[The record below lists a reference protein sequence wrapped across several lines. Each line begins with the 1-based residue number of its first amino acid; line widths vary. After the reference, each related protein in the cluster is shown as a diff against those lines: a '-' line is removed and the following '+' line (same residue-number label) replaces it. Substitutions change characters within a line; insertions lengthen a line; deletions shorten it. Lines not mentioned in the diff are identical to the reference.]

1 MTFLPIVERELLVA
15 SRRHATYSTRLVVAL
30 FAIVIGI
37 FLYIA
42 NLRTPTHLIAK
53 YIFQG
58 LSVLALLYCLAA
70 GRRST
75 ADCLSEEKREGT
87 LGLLFLTKLKGY
99 DVVLGKLAATSLNSF
114 FCLLGIFPVLAVP
127 LLMGGITNGQFWRM
141 VLVLVNTFL
150 FSLAVGIFSSALSR
164 NARRAMGANFLWFLL
179 LGCALPACALTI
191 AYFTPSHRAID
202 QLFYCCPVFSFYLTF
217 ARLTSLQTEHFWWSI
232 AVVHAMTWL
241 LIAMASYILPRI
253 WQDRP
258 AEKGKTRL
266 RDRWQTWVYGNPA
279 RRKALRKRL
288 LDINPFLWLAARA
301 WFKPIGPWGGLAIL
315 AGWWFTV
322 RAFLDSSWHEEM
334 LCITTAF
341 LLNSLLKL
349 WVAVEAGQRLADD
362 QKLGALE
369 LLLSTPLTI
378 RDILRGQFLA
388 LRRQFLGPLIF
399 VVVVELSLTFALA
412 WYSPLDA
419 SRTRA
424 FGEAALLVLGAD
436 LAALTWVAIVS
447 ALTAKNPNQASI
459 NTVLRI
465 LILPWVAWLIIITIT
480 NVWLMLHGSK
490 GPDWKFYLYLWVWL
504 GLLADAVFGLS
515 AWWLV
520 RTRFRELALQ
530 RLSISKP
537 VT

>member
-30 FAIVIGI
+30 VAIVIGI
-37 FLYIA
+37 FFYIA
-42 NLRTPTHLIAK
+42 NVRTPTHLVTN

-114 FCLLGIFPVLAVP
+114 FCLLAIFPVLAVP
-127 LLMGGITNGQFWRM
+127 LLMGGITNGEFWRI

-150 FSLAVGIFSSALSR
+150 FSLAVGIFSSALSK
-164 NARRAMGANFLWFLL
+164 NARRAMGANFLWFIL
-179 LGCALPACALTI
+179 LGFALPACGLAI
-191 AYFTPSHRAID
+191 VYFTPSH
-202 QLFYCCPVFSFYLTF
+202 LFLPELLFCCPAYSFYLSVASRYPF
-217 ARLTSLQTEHFWWSI
+217 EAGHFWWSVAI
-232 AVVHAMTWL
+232 VHALTWL
-241 LIAMASYILPRI
+241 LIIIASSILPHI

-266 RDRWQTWVYGNPA
+266 RDRWQFWVYGNPA
-279 RRKALRKRL
+279 KRKALRKRL

-301 WFKPIGPWGGLAIL
+301 WFKPIGAWLGLAII
-315 AGWWFTV
+315 AGWWFCV
-322 RAFLDSSWHEEM
+322 RGILDSSWHDEM
-334 LCITTAF
+334 LNFTMAL

-369 LLLSTPLTI
+369 LLLSTPLTV

-399 VVVVELSLTFALA
+399 VVVVELSLTFAVA
-412 WYSPLDA
+412 WHSPLYAD
-419 SRTRA
+419 RTHA
-424 FGEAALLVLGAD
+424 FGNASLFLLAAD
-436 LAALTWVAIVS
+436 LAALCWVAIAS
-447 ALTAKNPNQASI
+447 ALTAKNPNQASV
-459 NTVLRI
+459 NTILRI
-465 LILPWVAWLIIITIT
+465 LLLPWVAWLTIITIT
-480 NVWLMLHGSK
+480 NVWLMLHGSNEP
-490 GPDWKFYLYLWVWL
+490 GWKFYLYLWVWL
-504 GLLADAVFGLS
+504 GLLADAAFGLP

-537 VT
+537 TN

>member
-1 MTFLPIVERELLVA
+1 MTFLPIVERELLVT

-30 FAIVIGI
+30 VAIVIGI
-37 FLYIA
+37 FFYIA
-42 NLRTPTHLIAK
+42 NLRTPTHLVAN
-53 YIFQG
+53 YIFRG

-114 FCLLGIFPVLAVP
+114 FCLLAIFPVLAVP
-127 LLMGGITNGQFWRM
+127 LLMGGITNGEFWRM

-150 FSLAVGIFSSALSR
+150 FSLAVGIFSSTLSR

-179 LGCALPACALTI
+179 LGFTLPACGIAI
-191 AYFTPSHRAID
+191 AYFTPSNMVID
-202 QLFYCCPVFSFYLTF
+202 ELFYCCPVFSFYITF
-217 ARLTSLQTEHFWWSI
+217 TKLYWLRWDHFWWSI
-232 AVVHAMTWL
+232 AIVHAMTWL
-241 LIAMASYILPRI
+241 LILIASHVLPRI

-279 RRKALRKRL
+279 KRKALRKRL

-301 WFKPIGPWGGLAIL
+301 WFKPVGAWLGLAII
-315 AGWWFTV
+315 AGWWLWV
-322 RAFLDSSWHEEM
+322 RTFLDSSWHDEM
-334 LCITTAF
+334 LCFTTAL
-341 LLNSLLKL
+341 LLNALLKL
-349 WVAVEAGQRLADD
+349 WIAVETGQRLADD

-369 LLLSTPLTI
+369 LLLSTPLTVS
-378 RDILRGQFLA
+378 DIIRGQFLA

-399 VVVVELSLTFALA
+399 VVAIEFGLTFALA
-412 WYSPLDA
+412 WYAPLYA
-419 SRTRA
+419 ARTHA
-424 FGEAALLVLGAD
+424 FGNAGLLLLAVD
-436 LAALTWVAIVS
+436 LAALFWVAVAS

-459 NTVLRI
+459 NTIFRI
-465 LILPWVAWLIIITIT
+465 LILPWLGWFVIVTIT
-480 NVWLMLHGSK
+480 NVWLMLHGSNDL
-490 GPDWKFYLYLWVWL
+490 GWKFYLYLWVWL
-504 GLLADAVFGLS
+504 GLLADAIFGLS

-530 RLSISKP
+530 RFSMSKP
-537 VT
+537 AT

>member
-15 SRRHATYSTRLVVAL
+15 SRRHSTYSTRLVVAL
-30 FAIVIGI
+30 VAIVIGI

-42 NLRTPTHLIAK
+42 NLRTAKHLLAH

-58 LSVLALLYCLAA
+58 LSILALLYCLAA

-99 DVVLGKLAATSLNSF
+99 DVILGKLAATSLNSF
-114 FCLLGIFPVLAVP
+114 FCLLAIFPVLAVP
-127 LLMGGITNGQFWRM
+127 LLMGGITNGEFWRM

-150 FSLAVGIFSSALSR
+150 FSLAIGIFSSALSR

-179 LGCALPACALTI
+179 LGFTLPACGLVI
-191 AYFTPSHRAID
+191 VYSTPSRLLID
-202 QLFYCCPVFSFYLTF
+202 QLFYCCPLFPFYLAFTR
-217 ARLTSLQTEHFWWSI
+217 AYSLQSDHFWWSI

-258 AEKGKTRL
+258 AEKGKTGF
-266 RDRWQTWVYGNPA
+266 RDRWQNWVYGNPA
-279 RRKALRKRL
+279 KRKALRKRL
-288 LDINPFLWLAARA
+288 LDINPFLWLASRS
-301 WFKPIGPWGGLAIL
+301 WFKPIGPWLGLAII

-322 RAFLDSSWHEEM
+322 RAFLDTGWHEEM
-334 LCITTAF
+334 LCFTTAF
-341 LLNSLLKL
+341 LLNCLLKL

-369 LLLSTPLTI
+369 LLLSTPLTV

-399 VVVVELSLTFALA
+399 VVVVEVSLTFALA
-412 WYSPLDA
+412 WYTPLYA
-419 SRTRA
+419 ARTRT
-424 FGEAALLVLGAD
+424 FGEAGLLLLAAD
-436 LAALTWVAIVS
+436 LAALVWVAIAS
-447 ALTAKNPNQASI
+447 ALTAKNPNQASV
-459 NTVLRI
+459 NTILRI
-465 LILPWVAWLIIITIT
+465 LILPWVAWLTIVTII
-480 NVWLMLHGSK
+480 NVWLMLHGSNEP
-490 GPDWKFYLYLWVWL
+490 GWKFYLYLWVWL

-520 RTRFRELALQ
+520 RTRFRDLALQ
-530 RLSISKP
+530 RLSTSKP